1 MGESEASEPAVLDL
15 MSFPFNISITVI
27 THTLTHTHARTHLY
41 KTHVIVVANL
51 LLCPQEINFVMLTF
65 GVIKINPQLG

>member
-27 THTLTHTHARTHLY
+27 THTLTHTHLY

-65 GVIKINPQLG
+65 GVIKINRQLG